1 MCKCAFTTFDV
12 MSQINDRREKNN
24 LTPMPYGT
32 FMAHYQTI
40 ANKLPPDTVIGR
52 NYIFRKGKTKKI
64 VSAIWKKKYRQTIDW
79 YAWKKVA

>member
-52 NYIFRKGKTKKI
+52 KSIDRLLIGMLGKKSLRWFKK
-64 VSAIWKKKYRQTIDW
+64 
-79 YAWKKVA
+79 